1 MAKKRPRKDAPRK
14 GSKLRKVPPRKLP
27 GFETRAVHAGE
38 EPEDQFRA
46 VIPPIYHTSTYRL
59 EEVGKSHGYDYSRT
73 GNPTRTMLE
82 RKLAS
87 LECAKY
93 GLAFASGMAAVNA
106 VLALLD
112 SGDQVLCEENV
123 YGGTH
128 RLLSNIYPKFKVSLS
143 WVDATDLEKVRRGF
157 RENTKL
163 LWIETPTNP
172 LLKIL
177 DIEALARLAHE
188 HNALLVV
195 DNTFASPFLQRP
207 VERGCDIVV
216 HSTTK
221 YIGGH
226 SDFIGGAVVT
236 NKDQVYLDMAYY
248 QNAAGAVP
256 SPSDCYLAA
265 RSLKTLA
272 LRMRQHCF
280 NAKRIAEFL
289 NGDTRIRKVYYPG
302 LPGHSGYELAK
313 SQMSDF
319 GGMISFELDGDI
331 EATKAFVTSLKYF
344 ALASSLG
351 AVESLVAH
359 PVTMTHTSL
368 SLAERERIGIRDN
381 LVRISV
387 GVEDVTDLI
396 EDLDL
401 ALTKVLGPS
410 RSSR

>member
-1 MAKKRPRKDAPRK
+1 MAKGRPRKGKAEGKAKPRK
-14 GSKLRKVPPRKLP
+14 EPERSPP

-38 EPEDQFRA
+38 EPEDQYRA
-46 VIPPIYHTSTYRL
+46 VIPPIYTTSTYRL

-82 RKLAS
+82 KKLAS

-112 SGDQVLCEENV
+112 SGDHVLCEENV

-128 RLLSNIYPKFKVSLS
+128 RLLSNIYPKFKIGLT
-143 WVDATDLEKVRRGF
+143 WVDATDLENVKKGF
-157 RENTKL
+157 KENTKL

-177 DIEALARLAHE
+177 DIEALAKLAHE
-188 HNALLVV
+188 RHALLVV

-207 VERGCDIVV
+207 VEKGCDIVV

-236 NKDQVYLDMAYY
+236 NKDQVYLDLAYY

-256 SPSDCYLAA
+256 SPNDCFLAS

-289 NGDTRIRKVYYPG
+289 DGDRRIRKVYYPG
-302 LPGHSGYELAK
+302 LPTHPGYELAK
-313 SQMSDF
+313 RQMNDF
-319 GGMISFELDGDI
+319 GGIISFELDGDI
-331 EATKAFVTSLKYF
+331 EATKAIVSSLHYF

-368 SLAERERIGIRDN
+368 SLAERERIGIKDN

-387 GVEDVTDLI
+387 GVEDVADLI
-396 EDLDL
+396 EDLDR

-410 RSSR
+410 RSRR